1 MFKSCTWGDEMIVI
15 QTKEELK
22 RAKKEKLKEFEII
35 GPLAEKIKKAQDIRN
50 LSESAVSTLG
60 KAKPTNFFV
69 SRKSSSSA
77 AVSKIV
83 TPGVVIAAIS
93 IGGILIAY
101 ALFKDYE
108 VEFEAGPDGVKVK
121 MKRK

>member
-22 RAKKEKLKEFEII
+22 RAKKEKLKEFEVI
-35 GPLAEKIKKAQDIRN
+35 GPLAEKMKKAQDIGN
-50 LSESAVSTLG
+50 LSKSAVSALG
-60 KAKPTNFFV
+60 KARSTNFFI

-83 TPGVVIAAIS
+83 TPGVFIAAIS
-93 IGGILIAY
+93 IGGVLIAY

-108 VEFEAGPDGVKVK
+108 VEFEVGPDGVKVK

>member
-22 RAKKEKLKEFEII
+22 RAKKEKLKEFEVI
-35 GPLAEKIKKAQDIRN
+35 GPLAEKIKKAQDISN
-50 LSESAVSTLG
+50 LSKSAAITLG
-60 KAKPTNFFV
+60 KARSTNFFI

-77 AVSKIV
+77 AVGKIV
-83 TPGVVIAAIS
+83 TPGVMIAAIS

-108 VEFEAGPDGVKVK
+108 VEFEVGPGGVKAK